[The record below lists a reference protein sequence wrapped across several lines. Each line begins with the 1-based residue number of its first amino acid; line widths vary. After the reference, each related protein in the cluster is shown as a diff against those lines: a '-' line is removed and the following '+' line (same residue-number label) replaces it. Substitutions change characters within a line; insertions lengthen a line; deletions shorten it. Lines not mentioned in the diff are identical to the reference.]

1 MEKTY
6 QKHTHKGMKLNS
18 TQVIHIKL
26 LLKRERPLKQ
36 IAKQFDISEMQVWR
50 IKSGENWSHIKIHE

>member
-1 MEKTY
+1 
-6 QKHTHKGMKLNS
+6 MKLTS
-18 TQVIHIKL
+18 TQVMHIKV

-50 IKSGENWSHIKIHE
+50 IKSGEKLVAHKNSRIKNS

>member
-1 MEKTY
+1 MEK
-6 QKHTHKGMKLNS
+6 HTKKKKHKGMKLTS
-18 TQVIHIKL
+18 TQVMHIKL